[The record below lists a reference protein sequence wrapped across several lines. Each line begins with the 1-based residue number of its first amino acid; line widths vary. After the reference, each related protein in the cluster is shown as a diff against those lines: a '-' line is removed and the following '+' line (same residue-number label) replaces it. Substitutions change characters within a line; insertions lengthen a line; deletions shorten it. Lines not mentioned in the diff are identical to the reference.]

1 MTSQGRPRPR
11 PTAATLQVLSRAIAK
26 ADRPRWR
33 RCPTCPRGDLPPG
46 PPINTVGH
54 ALARAAAENA

>member
-33 RCPTCPRGDLPPG
+33 RCPGDLPPG